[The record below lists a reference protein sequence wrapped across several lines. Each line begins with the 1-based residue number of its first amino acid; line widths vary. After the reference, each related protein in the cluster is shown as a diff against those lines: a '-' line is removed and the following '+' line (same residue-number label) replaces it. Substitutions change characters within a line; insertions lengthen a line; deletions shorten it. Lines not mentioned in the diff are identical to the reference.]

1 MKMQIAGVTYDT
13 PVWWLGKV
21 ITPCRLATILANLK

>member
-1 MKMQIAGVTYDT
+1 MKMIIHGAIYDI

-21 ITPCRLATILANLK
+21 ITPCRLATILANL